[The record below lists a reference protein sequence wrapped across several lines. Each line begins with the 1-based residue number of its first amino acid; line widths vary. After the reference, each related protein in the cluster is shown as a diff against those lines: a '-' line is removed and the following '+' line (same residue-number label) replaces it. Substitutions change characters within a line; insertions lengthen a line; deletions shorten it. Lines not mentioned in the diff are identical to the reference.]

1 MQVLPQNGQAE
12 LWHWQ
17 GTLWHADCKIMIN
30 VAICNIWSKNVNWK
44 MIWFVCNQCWI
55 SIRQSRLVN
64 WAIRYC
70 NARLLMKGRSRTLK
84 SSIPEIWDN
93 SLPPLRLIVPL
104 LFIAWRTS
112 DDGAQRKCGSTWI
125 CVVCGAR
132 PDLSG
137 SGRKIVPNRAFLPYV
152 HEKSGCPVR

>member
-1 MQVLPQNGQAE
+1 MLYFNSTNGLHIRIFLGFVLLRCYYYSRPPLPHVPMQVLPQNGQAE

-70 NARLLMKGRSRTLK
+70 NARLLMKERSRTLK
-84 SSIPEIWDN
+84 SSIPEIWDD

-112 DDGAQRKCGSTWI
+112 DDEAQRKCG
-125 CVVCGAR
+125 
-132 PDLSG
+132 
-137 SGRKIVPNRAFLPYV
+137 
-152 HEKSGCPVR
+152 